1 MAARSTLGLAG
12 LTHRALPAQRPSAA
26 GSLSYHCMRRA
37 AFSSWTPGCGPN
49 LVAQASR
56 RGQSL
61 PYSWSQAHFR
71 FSSTKTGGVGDSQ
84 SRDQTQPEVKD
95 ESKGAAAAE
104 SSLASRLV
112 VRVRDAFL
120 QSASKA
126 ASRSGTGSG
135 SENTIAPPTYPD
147 FKRLF
152 SLAAPER
159 KTLVL
164 GLALLLVSAGI
175 TLTVPF
181 TIGKVIDFFTAS
193 VSPEQEGKGE
203 KGEKTVYGLGFKS
216 VAALLV
222 FVFAVGAATRASS
235 SILLNLAGV
244 RIVQRIRERCFGNA
258 IKQEVE
264 WADKSHGDVISRLSV
279 DTSIVGDAVTYELGD
294 GLRAGLTVIFS
305 GTTMFLI
312 SPSLTLLM
320 MAVVPPAAIGAVF
333 YGRYLRDLTNK
344 VQEAVGQ
351 MTRNAEER
359 LNSQAFRTVTAFNA
373 QKAEERRFAEKV
385 RAIAQL
391 ETKETF
397 ATGFFYAGT
406 GFVGNC
412 SILVLL
418 TYGGTLV
425 SRGVITVG
433 DLTSLLMYT
442 AYLGG
447 GLANLTSFFA
457 SLMKGVGAGA
467 RVFQLVDRQS
477 EIELEKGRELT
488 NAEKKSAR
496 IEFKD
501 VKFHYPSRPG
511 VQVLNGVNLTI
522 EKGESVALVG
532 GSGVGKSSVHALLLR
547 YYDPNQGAITFGG
560 ADLTEVLPSSLRD
573 QLAVVTQDPILFAG
587 TLFEN
592 IAYGCDPPASRQQVE
607 EAARMANC
615 WEFIGQLP
623 QGLDTEI
630 GARQLSGGQRQRV
643 AIARA
648 LCRKPQ
654 VLLLDEATSA
664 LDAASEYLV
673 NQSISEIIRQGE
685 ITVWIVAHRLST
697 IRSAQ
702 RIMVLQDGAIVETG
716 SFEELDHAGSAFRK
730 LVGSQIERDG
740 EDDAETADT
749 EYTES
754 GISSQNDQRQS
765 NAARAIPAR
774 GQVRSMHTSRLT
786 RSAFDPV
793 TRKPLSFGAS
803 PSHPDHPTTPSH
815 PALPSEPTWSVHSLL
830 EFHDLNHPSA
840 TFSTESLRKLHQLCA
855 LQFPEENEE
864 EISKLKEELR
874 ESKRLI
880 DLLKDDDQYY
890 RYVAK
895 KLDGAEPDEI
905 IDGRVHD
912 AGREESDEK
921 ESQALEHRID
931 VTTTRAEA
939 SGIGTA
945 ASTSPDQTSPHPD
958 GTGVLD
964 TETLLSHAQ
973 MTRGGYFVVEGTGR
987 RQRQKE
993 QS

>member
-1 MAARSTLGLAG
+1 MKRPRVTSIPML
-12 LTHRALPAQRPSAA
+12 HSLPTSSWQIRCNSKQAISSKSSAPPKTETQSKQDSSSDSAA
-26 GSLSYHCMRRA
+26 PSP
-37 AFSSWTPGCGPN
+37 T
-49 LVAQASR
+49 LVSR
-56 RGQSL
+56 I
-61 PYSWSQAHFR
+61 
-71 FSSTKTGGVGDSQ
+71 
-84 SRDQTQPEVKD
+84 
-95 ESKGAAAAE
+95 
-104 SSLASRLV
+104 
-112 VRVRDAFL
+112 RDAIL
-120 QSASKA
+120 KSASKA

-135 SENTIAPPTYPD
+135 SESTIAPPTYPD

-159 KTLVL
+159 KTLII
-164 GLALLLVSAGI
+164 GLTLLLVSAGI
-175 TLTVPF
+175 SLTVPF

-193 VSPEQEGKGE
+193 APEDGTDGQ

-222 FVFAVGAATRASS
+222 VVFAIGAVSRASS
-235 SILLNLAGV
+235 SIMLNLAGV

-258 IKQEVE
+258 VKQEVE

-294 GLRAGLTVIFS
+294 GLRAAMTVVFS

-373 QKAEERRFAEKV
+373 QKSEERRFAEKV
-385 RAIAQL
+385 GTIANL

-447 GLANLTSFFA
+447 GLANMTSFFA

-467 RVFQLVDRQS
+467 RVFQLVDRES
-477 EIELEKGRELT
+477 EIKLDQGRELT
-488 NAEKKSAR
+488 DAEKRSAR

-501 VKFHYPSRPG
+501 VKFEYPSRPG
-511 VQVLNGVNLTI
+511 VKVLDGVNLTI

-532 GSGVGKSSVHALLLR
+532 GSGVGKSSVHSLLLR
-547 YYDPNQGAITFGG
+547 YYDPNSGSISYGG
-560 ADLTEVLPSSLRD
+560 ADLTQILPSSLRG

-587 TLFEN
+587 TLFNN
-592 IAYGCDPPASRQQVE
+592 IAYGSDPPPSRQQVE

-615 WEFIGQLP
+615 WEFIEQLP
-623 QGLDTEI
+623 KALDTEI

-648 LCRKPQ
+648 LCRKPKI
-654 VLLLDEATSA
+654 LLLDEATSA

-702 RIMVLQDGAIVETG
+702 RIIVLQDGRIVESG
-716 SFEELDHAGSAFRK
+716 SFEELDRAGSAFRK
-730 LVGSQIERDG
+730 LVGSQIERD
-740 EDDAETADT
+740 DDAETQS
-749 EYTES
+749 ES
-754 GISSQNDQRQS
+754 LRSVPDES
-765 NAARAIPAR
+765 N
-774 GQVRSMHTSRLT
+774 GQVSSTPQSVQSSASANGPSRRGFHTSCRSQ
-786 RSAFDPV
+786 SAFDPV
-793 TRKPLSFGAS
+793 TQKPLSFGAS

-815 PALPSEPTWSVHSLL
+815 PAIPREPTWSVNSLL
-830 EFHDLNHPSA
+830 ESHDLHHPSA
-840 TFSTESLRKLHQLCA
+840 TFTTEELRKLHQLCA
-855 LQFPEENEE
+855 LEFPEDNAE
-864 EISKLKEELR
+864 EIQKLKEELK

-880 DLLKDDDQYY
+880 DLLKEDELY
-890 RYVAK
+890 RASVVESSAVGN
-895 KLDGAEPDEI
+895 GAETVEI
-905 IDGRVHD
+905 IDGRVYD
-912 AGREESDEK
+912 EGRDEAD
-921 ESQALEHRID
+921 ETEAEAMLSRID
-931 VTTTRAEA
+931 VAELRAQDSA
-939 SGIGTA
+939 SACEPG
-945 ASTSPDQTSPHPD
+945 SLSLD
-958 GTGVLD
+958 GTGVLKS
-964 TETLLSHAQ
+964 EELLSRASL
-973 MTRGGYFVVEGTGR
+973 TRGGYFVVEGTRSR
-987 RQRQKE
+987 RGGQE
-993 QS
+993 QNGS

>member
-1 MAARSTLGLAG
+1 MVSSSVLRPSLHLAALGYRQYQQQYPGLLRSYAASTGSATVSLSRLQVPPLQILFSLKSLPRSLSQNINISACNTQARCSSTKSGHTLQEGTADEHTTTESG
-12 LTHRALPAQRPSAA
+12 AWKNQSAA
-26 GSLSYHCMRRA
+26 GQSFVTSFIVRA
-37 AFSSWTPGCGPN
+37 
-49 LVAQASR
+49 
-56 RGQSL
+56 
-61 PYSWSQAHFR
+61 
-71 FSSTKTGGVGDSQ
+71 
-84 SRDQTQPEVKD
+84 RD
-95 ESKGAAAAE
+95 
-104 SSLASRLV
+104 V
-112 VRVRDAFL
+112 VL

-152 SLAAPER
+152 SLAFSER
-159 KTLVL
+159 KNLFI

-175 TLTVPF
+175 TLTIPF
-181 TIGKVIDFFTAS
+181 TIGKVIDFFTVTAA
-193 VSPEQEGKGE
+193 PEQGGRGD
-203 KGEKTVYGLGFKS
+203 KGEKTVYGLSFKS

-244 RIVQRIRERCFGNA
+244 RIVQKIRERCFGNVV
-258 IKQEVE
+258 KQEVE

-279 DTSIVGDAVTYELGD
+279 DTSIVGDAVTYKLGD

-305 GTTMFLI
+305 GTTMFLV

-351 MTRNAEER
+351 MTRNSEER
-359 LNSQAFRTVTAFNA
+359 LNSQAFRTMTAFNA
-373 QKAEERRFAEKV
+373 QESEELRFAEKV
-385 RAIAQL
+385 RTIAKL
-391 ETKETF
+391 ETRETF

-467 RVFQLVDRQS
+467 RVFQLVDRESKIRLDQ
-477 EIELEKGRELT
+477 GRELSE
-488 NAEKKSAR
+488 AEKRSAK

-501 VKFHYPSRPG
+501 VKFEYPSRPG
-511 VQVLNGVNLTI
+511 VQILNGVTLSI

-532 GSGVGKSSVHALLLR
+532 GSGVGKSSLHSLLLR
-547 YYDPNQGAITFGG
+547 YYDPSSGSIAYGG
-560 ADLTEVLPSSLRD
+560 AELTEILPSSLRD
-573 QLAVVTQDPILFAG
+573 QLGVVTQDHILFAG

-592 IAYGCDPPASRQQVE
+592 IAYGNDPPPSRRQVE
-607 EAARMANC
+607 EAARTANC
-615 WEFIGQLP
+615 WEFIEKLP

-630 GARQLSGGQRQRV
+630 GAGQLSGGQRQRV

-648 LCRKPQ
+648 LCRKPK

-702 RIMVLQDGAIVETG
+702 RIIVLQDGRIVESG
-716 SFEELDHAGSAFRK
+716 SFEDLDYPGTAFRK
-730 LVGSQIERDG
+730 LVGSQIER
-740 EDDAETADT
+740 T
-749 EYTES
+749 EKKN
-754 GISSQNDQRQS
+754 GS
-765 NAARAIPAR
+765 NSVDVIAK
-774 GQVRSMHTSRLT
+774 VTSRGD
-786 RSAFDPV
+786 FD
-793 TRKPLSFGAS
+793 
-803 PSHPDHPTTPSH
+803 
-815 PALPSEPTWSVHSLL
+815 
-830 EFHDLNHPSA
+830 N
-840 TFSTESLRKLHQLCA
+840 Q
-855 LQFPEENEE
+855 
-864 EISKLKEELR
+864 R
-874 ESKRLI
+874 E
-880 DLLKDDDQYY
+880 
-890 RYVAK
+890 V
-895 KLDGAEPDEI
+895 
-905 IDGRVHD
+905 
-912 AGREESDEK
+912 
-921 ESQALEHRID
+921 
-931 VTTTRAEA
+931 RA
-939 SGIGTA
+939 
-945 ASTSPDQTSPHPD
+945 
-958 GTGVLD
+958 
-964 TETLLSHAQ
+964 
-973 MTRGGYFVVEGTGR
+973 
-987 RQRQKE
+987 
-993 QS
+993 